1 MVTKIGNWRR
11 YDVDLA
17 GAAMLVVVALAGYAL
32 AIHEP
37 LSDSLNSDQALGQ
50 RDEMSVRVASLK
62 AKCASTRRGI
72 EEVTDR
78 LAKTRTRLPDSHAV
92 DDLICRLHDIA
103 SQCGVV
109 LNRLQPVATAERQ
122 AYQVASFLIEGRA
135 TFLALHQWFALIE
148 SGVPYF
154 DITNFS
160 IRASKDKDE
169 KGNMIC
175 LFECS
180 QRFYFTDPDARPALS
195 AERP

>member
-1 MVTKIGNWRR
+1 MTKIGNWRR

-17 GAAMLVVVALAGYAL
+17 GAAMLAVVALAGYAL

-37 LSDSLNSDQALGQ
+37 LTDSLNSDQAREQ
-50 RDEMSVRVASLK
+50 RDEMSVQVASLK
-62 AKCASTRRGI
+62 AKCALTRRRI

-109 LNRLQPVATAERQ
+109 LTRLQPVATARRE
-122 AYQVASFLIEGRA
+122 AYQVGSFLIEGTA
-135 TFLALHQWFALIE
+135 TFSALHRWFALIE

-160 IRASKDKDE
+160 VRASRDKDQ
-169 KGNMIC
+169 KGNAIC
-175 LFECS
+175 VFECS
-180 QRFYFTDPDARPALS
+180 QRFYFSDPDARPALS
-195 AERP
+195 AGQP